1 MADETATLERL
12 SDTDLTVAQPSQDV
26 RGRKVVDRAGE
37 DLGEVDDLLIDGE
50 EKRVRFLHVASGG
63 FLGLGESKSMIPVDA
78 ISSIDEDKVHLD
90 KTREDVAKAPPYDPE
105 LTIDAGYWNGV
116 YGYYGYAPFW
126 SPGYV
131 YPGYLYPAF

>member
-50 EKRVRFLHVASGG
+50 EKRVRFLQVASGG